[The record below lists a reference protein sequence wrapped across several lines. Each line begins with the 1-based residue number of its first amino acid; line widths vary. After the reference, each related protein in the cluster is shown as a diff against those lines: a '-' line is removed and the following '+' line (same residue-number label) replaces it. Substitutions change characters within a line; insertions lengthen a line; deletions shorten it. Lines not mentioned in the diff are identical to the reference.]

1 MATEEAATAAAGDEE
16 FWADEPEQ
24 TAPAGGYDTTEG
36 RVYTV
41 TGEDWDSITAP
52 PEGEQERLVVNMGPQ
67 HPSTHGVLRLILE
80 LDGETVTEARA
91 AIGYLHTG
99 IEKNLEYRTWTQGTT
114 FVTRMDYLS
123 PIFNET
129 AYCLGV
135 ERLLGITDDIPQRA
149 RVIRVLMMELNRI
162 SSHGVALATGA
173 LELGALTPMIWG
185 FRDRNIVLKIFEEIT
200 GVRMNHAY
208 IRPGGVAADLPE
220 GEEDV
225 IRAAVG
231 QLRDAAK
238 QTTDMLVDNGVW
250 KERTVGIGYLDLTG
264 CAALGM
270 TGPVLRATGLPWDLR
285 KTAPYCDYETYDFDV
300 VTTETCDAYG
310 RWLIRIGEIEQ
321 SLRII
326 EQCLDRLEP
335 GPVMVADKHI
345 AWPAQLALGG
355 DGLGNS
361 LEHIAEIMGSS
372 MEALIHHFKLVTEGF
387 RVPVGQVYQAVES
400 PRGELGAHVVSDGGT
415 RPYRVHFRDPSFNN
429 LQAVPAM
436 CEGGMLSDVIASI
449 AGIDPVLGGVD
460 R

>member
-1 MATEEAATAAAGDEE
+1 M
-16 FWADEPEQ
+16 
-24 TAPAGGYDTTEG
+24 
-36 RVYTV
+36 
-41 TGEDWDSITAP
+41 
-52 PEGEQERLVVNMGPQ
+52 
-67 HPSTHGVLRLILE
+67 
-80 LDGETVTEARA
+80 
-91 AIGYLHTG
+91 
-99 IEKNLEYRTWTQGTT
+99 
-114 FVTRMDYLS
+114 
-123 PIFNET
+123 
-129 AYCLGV
+129 
-135 ERLLGITDDIPQRA
+135 
-149 RVIRVLMMELNRI
+149 
-162 SSHGVALATGA
+162 
-173 LELGALTPMIWG
+173 
-185 FRDRNIVLKIFEEIT
+185 
-200 GVRMNHAY
+200 
-208 IRPGGVAADLPE
+208 
-220 GEEDV
+220 

-372 MEALIHHFKLVTEGF
+372 MEALIHHFARHRGLPGAGGSGVPGG
-387 RVPVGQVYQAVES
+387 RVAARRVGRPCGVRRRHAALSGALPRPVVQQPA
-400 PRGELGAHVVSDGGT
+400 GGT
-415 RPYRVHFRDPSFNN
+415 GHVRGRDALGRHRFHRRYRSGAGRSRPLTV
-429 LQAVPAM
+429 
-436 CEGGMLSDVIASI
+436 EGLERT
-449 AGIDPVLGGVD
+449 IDAD
-460 R
+460 Q